1 MTFKCI
7 KCNYEVEHFRDIKK
21 HTNIKKNCMTNFKCL
36 NMSNDEIII
45 RSFIPNFDKKNINI
59 DIIKD
64 YKHIYKNKTLLC
76 NKLSEIDKLK
86 SKKCLICDIE
96 FSKIQDVKDHLI
108 LYCFEKEM
116 EKIYQNKHENIQNEN
131 IQNENNQY
139 ENNIKNLFIKN
150 ENPHI
155 EININNNI
163 TNIFVNANNPIPFDE
178 NWDIKFI

>member
-1 MTFKCI
+1 MCT
-7 KCNYEVEHFRDIKK
+7 
-21 HTNIKKNCMTNFKCL
+21 
-36 NMSNDEIII
+36 
-45 RSFIPNFDKKNINI
+45 KKNINI

-64 YKHIYKNKTLLC
+64 YKNIYKNKTLLC

-86 SKKCLICDIE
+86 LKKCLICNME
-96 FSKIQDVKDHLI
+96 FTKIQDVKDHLI
-108 LYCFEKEM
+108 LYCFEQEM
-116 EKIYQNKHENIQNEN
+116 EKIYQNNNHNENINIQN
-131 IQNENNQY
+131 

-178 NWDIKFI
+178 NWDLSNLDIKDKSHIIFSQYMYSILLEEILNNNNNLNVIIDKEKDI